1 MCHHCDY
8 ARLLDESGLGYTQ
21 NRHRVFEVVGNNS
34 SPLSAQQIFDTL
46 SRTDNINRV
55 TVYRILDLLV
65 DKGLVDRI
73 SGGGRSFVYG
83 LAPNENHPAH
93 PHFYCKNCGSLECLS
108 PQSLSVDVQP
118 MQRTFPG
125 LIENVEVR
133 VDGVCKNC
141 LKLFQNKVSDL
152 KPLLS
157 DR

>member
-1 MCHHCDY
+1 MCHHCNY
-8 ARLLDESGLGYTQ
+8 LNLLEESGLGHTP
-21 NRHRVFEVVGNNS
+21 NRQRVLEVIGNNNG
-34 SPLSAQQIFDTL
+34 PLSAQQIFDTL

-65 DKGLVDRI
+65 EKGLVDRI

-93 PHFYCKNCGSLECLS
+93 PHFYCKSCGNLECLT
-108 PQSLSVDVQP
+108 PQSLNVDLQD

-125 LIENVEVR
+125 VIENVEVR

-141 LKLFQNKVSDL
+141 LGRQLQI
-152 KPLLS
+152 
-157 DR
+157 